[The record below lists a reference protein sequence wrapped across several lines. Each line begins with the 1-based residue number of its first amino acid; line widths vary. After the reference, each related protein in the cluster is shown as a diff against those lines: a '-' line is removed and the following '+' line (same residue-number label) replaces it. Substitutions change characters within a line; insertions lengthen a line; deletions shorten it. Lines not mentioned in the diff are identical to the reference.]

1 MIIHWNL
8 EVCPISGCQISWTHL
23 LSQTRRCWHCM
34 GLHQS
39 SNPQVLSAM
48 TLAGLG
54 EALAKSLD
62 AILQGCPQRRPWF
75 SSWLPFRAA
84 KDRAGHGK
92 KCQSTTSAAWTGK
105 STWRILKPWCFA
117 PESWLFV
124 GFCRISDRGRQFWRQ
139 SRPAFHLRRS
149 RVCRTQPRKAA
160 QNCPWSLLNRT
171 PVGTFHAVQTRSSTE
186 ASERQMR
193 KTALV
198 RRRRSSKR
206 RCWVNV
212 CNFTGQRWSVLQICQ
227 AAWKCLSQP

>member
-75 SSWLPFRAA
+75 SSWLPVRAA

-117 PESWLFV
+117 PESWPDQLGSVEFLIEV
-124 GFCRISDRGRQFWRQ
+124 ANSDAKVA
-139 SRPAFHLRRS
+139 RPFICGGAEYAEHNQERRLKTVHDLYYLYWIEHL
-149 RVCRTQPRKAA
+149 
-160 QNCPWSLLNRT
+160 
-171 PVGTFHAVQTRSSTE
+171 
-186 ASERQMR
+186 
-193 KTALV
+193 
-198 RRRRSSKR
+198 
-206 RCWVNV
+206 
-212 CNFTGQRWSVLQICQ
+212 
-227 AAWKCLSQP
+227 